1 MLIGPRMSLEIAAH
15 SRLTREITRLNTEI
29 SGQKRILAPS
39 DDPHAAARVAA
50 IARDQVDQASW
61 TANGTAA
68 AALAQRADSALGDI
82 QDMMDRA
89 AELISAARGPSGDK
103 VAAALELRAF
113 ADEMR
118 LAMQQQ
124 DSRGQPVFAD
134 GEPLQIPMG
143 GATLLTANPS
153 RESVFGAAGDTL
165 ADRLE
170 AAAAALAGGDDTA
183 IAAAFDRI
191 SAGQSQ
197 VTDAIGAQGV
207 RGARID
213 LALAR
218 LVAQGATAAEERV
231 ALEGTD
237 LTRAIPE
244 LQAKMLTL
252 DAAQA
257 AFTRIN
263 RRTLFD
269 LLG

>member
-1 MLIGPRMSLEIAAH
+1 MLIGPRMSLEIAAQ
-15 SRLTREITRLNTEI
+15 SRLNREITRLNTEI

-50 IARDQVDQASW
+50 IGRDQVDQAGW
-61 TANGTAA
+61 KANATAA

-89 AELISAARGPSGDK
+89 AELISAARGPGGDK
-103 VAAALELRAF
+103 VVGALELQAF

-118 LAMQQQ
+118 LAMQQR
-124 DSRGQPVFAD
+124 DSRGQAVFAD
-134 GEPLQIPMG
+134 GEPLGIPMG
-143 GATLLTANPS
+143 GSALLTANPS
-153 RESVFGAAGDTL
+153 RASVFGASGDTL

-170 AAAAALAGGDDTA
+170 AAAAALIGGDDTA
-183 IAAAFDRI
+183 IAAALDRI
-191 SAGQSQ
+191 NAGQKQ

-213 LALAR
+213 FALDR
-218 LVAQGATAAEERV
+218 LVSQGATAAEERSK
-231 ALEGTD
+231 LEATD
-237 LTRAIPE
+237 LTIAIPE